1 MNLNQKPSVATVKA
15 LEQALQDN
23 PWDVTALVELGWLSF
38 KLNNLKEA
46 EQRLR
51 RAVSLD
57 RRNPWALESLA
68 KVLIALEEF
77 EEATSILEHLLL
89 LRPED
94 SSLEALLEICYHRMG
109 REQKVLESYR
119 NRHDLRGGTSLV
131 ETPNK
136 EVKPIARTAA
146 KRILVINNL
155 YPPQELG
162 GYGRR
167 VCDFANVLR
176 ERGHT
181 IQVLTSDAP
190 YLGEVKSL
198 EDDVERSL
206 LLCGTYEKLPPQ
218 YLTDSFKLTQILH
231 HNDRVLRAKINNYA
245 PDACLVGNIDL
256 LTHTLFEPL
265 LQNKIPVVH
274 LLGFAQTGYTVPDA
288 PTSPLYHIAA
298 NSEFGRQSILSQGY
312 PFEDIGIVYPGA
324 FIDQFQMCTL
334 PNLERLR
341 IVFAGLVMPYKGPQ
355 TLVEALSILHDADVD
370 FHFQCAIAGASPLE
384 GFIDELRAFV
394 EAKGLENQVEFL
406 GYLQRP
412 QLIELFATHNVLV
425 FPSVWEEPFGR
436 SQVEAMAAGLT
447 LITSGTGGSGEV
459 IEPGVSGLTF
469 PAGNAAALAEALM
482 SLPKNRQRWES
493 IATAGQKRA
502 ELFSIERSVDSI
514 EEKFDELL
522 KRRDNEGEFE
532 HQKLQADLQNRL
544 QLREINIVIF
554 PDWPHAEESLSLE
567 IAQVIKVIANHPDK
581 SHITLLIDTSTI
593 ADEEAELAVSGIVMN
608 LLMEEDLDVADGPE
622 LSLIGQ
628 LSQGQWSALLPC
640 LDARLVLNYENQQVV
655 NQVNA
660 TNLPVCKLDSL
671 SIKRFLQ

>member
-1 MNLNQKPSVATVKA
+1 
-15 LEQALQDN
+15 
-23 PWDVTALVELGWLSF
+23 
-38 KLNNLKEA
+38 
-46 EQRLR
+46 
-51 RAVSLD
+51 
-57 RRNPWALESLA
+57 
-68 KVLIALEEF
+68 
-77 EEATSILEHLLL
+77 
-89 LRPED
+89 
-94 SSLEALLEICYHRMG
+94 
-109 REQKVLESYR
+109 
-119 NRHDLRGGTSLV
+119 
-131 ETPNK
+131 
-136 EVKPIARTAA
+136 
-146 KRILVINNL
+146 VINNL

-231 HNDRVLRAKINNYA
+231 HNDRVIRAKINNYA

-370 FHFQCAIAGASPLE
+370 FQCAIAGASPLE

-544 QLREINIVIF
+544 QLKEINIVIF
-554 PDWPHAEESLSLE
+554 PDWSQAEEFLSLE
-567 IAQVIKVIANHPDK
+567 LAQVIKVIATHPDQ
-581 SHITLLIDTSTI
+581 SHMTLLVDTSNI
-593 ADEEAELAVSGIVMN
+593 PDEDAELAISGVVMN
-608 LLMEEDLDVADGPE
+608 LLMEEDLDVTSGAE
-622 LSLIGQ
+622 ISLIGK
-628 LSQGQWSALLPC
+628 LSQSQWEALLPNLQARIVLENENKQAIALLKAETIPSFE
-640 LDARLVLNYENQQVV
+640 LD
-655 NQVNA
+655 
-660 TNLPVCKLDSL
+660 
-671 SIKRFLQ
+671 RFSSERFKQRI

>member
-1 MNLNQKPSVATVKA
+1 
-15 LEQALQDN
+15 
-23 PWDVTALVELGWLSF
+23 
-38 KLNNLKEA
+38 
-46 EQRLR
+46 
-51 RAVSLD
+51 
-57 RRNPWALESLA
+57 
-68 KVLIALEEF
+68 
-77 EEATSILEHLLL
+77 
-89 LRPED
+89 
-94 SSLEALLEICYHRMG
+94 
-109 REQKVLESYR
+109 
-119 NRHDLRGGTSLV
+119 
-131 ETPNK
+131 
-136 EVKPIARTAA
+136 
-146 KRILVINNL
+146 
-155 YPPQELG
+155 
-162 GYGRR
+162 
-167 VCDFANVLR
+167 
-176 ERGHT
+176 
-181 IQVLTSDAP
+181 
-190 YLGEVKSL
+190 
-198 EDDVERSL
+198 VERSL

-231 HNDRVLRAKINNYA
+231 HNDRVIRAKINNYA

-370 FHFQCAIAGASPLE
+370 FQCAIAGASPLE

-459 IEPGVSGLTF
+459 IEPGISGLTF
-469 PAGNAAALAEALM
+469 PAGDAAALAEALM
-482 SLPKNRQRWES
+482 SLPKNRHRWES
-493 IATAGQKRA
+493 IATTGQKRA
-502 ELFSIERSVDSI
+502 ELFSIERSVNSI
-514 EEKFDELL
+514 EQKFDELL

-544 QLREINIVIF
+544 QLKEINIVIF
-554 PDWPHAEESLSLE
+554 PDWSQAEEFLSLE
-567 IAQVIKVIANHPDK
+567 LAQVIKVIANHPDK

-593 ADEEAELAVSGIVMN
+593 ADEEAELAISGIVMN

-622 LSLIGQ
+622 LSLMGH
-628 LSQGQWSALLPC
+628 LSEREWSALLPC
-640 LDARLVLNYENQQVV
+640 LYACLVLNHENQEVV
-655 NQVNA
+655 TQVNA
-660 TNLPVCKLDSL
+660 ANLPVYKLDSL
-671 SIKRFLQ
+671 SIKRFLR